1 MLFYLN
7 TKFDKNEVTSIRELS
22 ELLEISR
29 RQVRRYRD
37 DLEQAG
43 FFINSKA
50 GTNGGYILLKP
61 LDWSLAIPENLL
73 LSLNV
78 AMKNNVS
85 LLDALNKLPVVS
97 NKLTSKVYGDYS
109 ISNEALEKEAFIVDM
124 IQKQKKLTFSYEQTE
139 NKSFQLTVE
148 PYRLQF
154 TNRGYYLI
162 ANYLGKEKKL
172 KTYSIDKMSNIIE
185 GDSFKIDFTILEMI
199 ERESKYYGIKK
210 ENTPIK
216 LELKYKDKTDE
227 PIISKYFE
235 NKVVFEEEKICTIE
249 TIDLYECFYPIFS
262 LGKKVEILD
271 KDIQE
276 KYKKFLQDKLKE
288 LR

>member
-1 MLFYLN
+1 MSEIARELKMLFYLN

-50 GTNGGYILLKP
+50 GTNGGYVLLKP

-124 IQKQKKLTFSYEQTE
+124 IQKQKKLTFSYAQTE

-185 GDSFKIDFTILEMI
+185 GDSFKLDFTILEAI
-199 ERESKYYGIKK
+199 ERESK
-210 ENTPIK
+210 
-216 LELKYKDKTDE
+216 
-227 PIISKYFE
+227 
-235 NKVVFEEEKICTIE
+235 
-249 TIDLYECFYPIFS
+249 
-262 LGKKVEILD
+262 
-271 KDIQE
+271 
-276 KYKKFLQDKLKE
+276 
-288 LR
+288 